1 MRYTPVKEVKIHQ
14 TSTLSVGLVLRVE
27 EVMEIEKTNNKSAT
41 IEMLLQRGLES
52 YFRG

>member
-14 TSTLSVGLVLRVE
+14 TATLSVGLVLRIE
-27 EVMEIEKTNNKSAT
+27 EVMERQKTENKSAV

-52 YFRG
+52 YFHD